1 LHLYLYYILWP
12 LAPDNIC
19 CIFLT
24 WYQSKVRLETFATSV
39 GLLFPCHRR
48 FPPRLRSLVGL
59 VGLRWCDRVLP
70 GLHLL
75 ARDRPRS
82 ARRSL
87 LGLESSRPSAS
98 LLSAWI
104 CSPCLDL
111 LALIAP
117 ASICLASDP
126 VAQPRSSC
134 RGHQGSPRSEQ
145 RRRAAYP
152 RESVAAGGP
161 VTSGLPFRLNFL
173 QNSFVLPRSG
183 LSQCSISRCCP
194 DLGGIGRSLQAQIQI
209 QL

>member
-1 LHLYLYYILWP
+1 LQHPSASSFPAIVGFLPVYDLLSVSSDFDGATVSCP
-12 LAPDNIC
+12 ASIC
-19 CIFLT
+19 SPVT
-24 WYQSKVRLETFATSV
+24 
-39 GLLFPCHRR
+39 GL
-48 FPPRLRSLVGL
+48 
-59 VGLRWCDRVLP
+59 D
-70 GLHLL
+70 LL
-75 ARDRPRS
+75 AGVFS
-82 ARRSL
+82 ASSH
-87 LGLESSRPSAS
+87 LGLESSAS